1 MSSQKN
7 NIFKNLVAFICVI
20 VIVIS
25 VIGMAFLGLGV
36 KNADKTGTFNLF
48 GKSYHLMQADD
59 MSPVIDLN
67 DMIVVKHCSPTSFKK
82 GDLIAFYYEQF
93 EDEEHI
99 LIRRLSDVD
108 GMEYTLTDEK
118 GNKMLVSAEKTRFL
132 GTVDSRSAAPGK
144 MVSNLQAEGG
154 KSVFLWWSLGIL
166 FFVTGVTMLLH
177 VIIKNK
183 NSEPDGFD
191 FDSVEFDE

>member
-1 MSSQKN
+1 MNGKKSQG
-7 NIFKNLVAFICVI
+7 FKSIIAVICSI
-20 VIVIS
+20 IIIIS
-25 VIGMAFLGLGV
+25 VIGMALLGIGV

-93 EDEEHI
+93 EDEHI
-99 LIRRLSDVD
+99 LIRRLSDID
-108 GMEYTLTDEK
+108 GMEYTLSDEK

-132 GTVDSRSAAPGK
+132 GTVSSKSAALGK
-144 MVSNLQAEGG
+144 MVSNLQTSGG

-166 FFVTGVTMLLH
+166 FFVAGVTMMLH

-183 NSEPDGFD
+183 NGEPDGFD

>member
-1 MSSQKN
+1 MCSKKSQGFKSIIAVICSIII
-7 NIFKNLVAFICVI
+7 IF
-20 VIVIS
+20 S
-25 VIGMAFLGLGV
+25 VIGMAFLGIGV

-48 GKSYHLMQADD
+48 GKSYHIMQADD
-59 MSPVIDLN
+59 MSPVIDMN
-67 DMIVVKHCSPTSFKK
+67 DMIVVKHCSPTSFKR

-93 EDEEHI
+93 EDEHI
-99 LIRRLSDVD
+99 LIRRLSDID

-132 GTVDSRSAAPGK
+132 GIVDSRSAALGK

-166 FFVTGVTMLLH
+166 FFVAGVTMLLH

>member
-1 MSSQKN
+1 LAGKKSFG
-7 NIFKNLVAFICVI
+7 FKNIIAVICSVI
-20 VIVIS
+20 IIVS
-25 VIGMAFLGLGV
+25 VIGMAFLGIGV

-59 MSPVIDLN
+59 MSPVIDMN
-67 DMIVVKHCSPTSFKK
+67 DMITVKHCSPTSFKR

-93 EDEEHI
+93 EAEHI
-99 LIRRLSDVD
+99 LIRKLTDID
-108 GMEYTLTDEK
+108 GMEYTLSDEK

-132 GTVDSRSAAPGK
+132 GTVTGKSAVLGK
-144 MVSNLQAEGG
+144 MVTNLQTAGG

-166 FFVTGVTMLLH
+166 FFIVGVSMMLH

-183 NSEPDGFD
+183 NDEPDGFD
-191 FDSVEFDE
+191 FESIEFDE